1 MDNKIDKSILGETH
15 WLDDSKKEMLK
26 MLRGIA
32 TSEVDIARMI
42 KYLLN
47 VLVKLLKSIFWEG
60 IKWRDRLMEK

>member
-32 TSEVDIARMI
+32 TSEVDLNKMREEL
-42 KYLLN
+42 KYSEDD
-47 VLVKLLKSIFWEG
+47 KISAKCTC
-60 IKWRDRLMEK
+60 